1 MLGTYLLVIELNQV
15 NFHLCALFF
24 KGILSYSGMILTFTV
39 LEARRLE
46 VFVEVRLEC
55 E

>member
-15 NFHLCALFF
+15 NFHFCALFF
-24 KGILSYSGMILTFTV
+24 KGILSYSGVILTFTV
-39 LEARRLE
+39 FEARRLE
-46 VFVEVRLEC
+46 VLVEVRLEC